1 MEGITHDM
9 TPATKDDVEKAK
21 IEVIAAIKDGRE
33 QHSAEHGAIITR
45 VDDQNKDTRGHIG
58 NEVETVRAD
67 IGHMKNFLA
76 RMLKAMKRFLER
88 HGMGADDL

>member
-1 MEGITHDM
+1 MSE
-9 TPATKDDVEKAK
+9 PASRDDVESAK
-21 IEVIAAIKDGRE
+21 LAVLAAIKDGRE

-45 VDDQNKDTRGHIG
+45 VDDQNRDTRGHIG
-58 NEVETVRAD
+58 SEVETVRAD

-88 HGMGADDL
+88 HGMGSDDL